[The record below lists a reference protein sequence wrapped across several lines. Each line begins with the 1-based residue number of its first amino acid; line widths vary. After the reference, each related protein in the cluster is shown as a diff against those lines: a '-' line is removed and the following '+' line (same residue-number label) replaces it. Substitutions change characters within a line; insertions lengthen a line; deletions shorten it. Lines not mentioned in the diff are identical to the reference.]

1 MNKKI
6 SVVVPIYNT
15 VSYLHRCLASIAKQ
29 TYLNLEIIC
38 IDDGSTDGSGTLAD
52 RFAEQDERFVVRHK
66 ENGGESSA
74 RNAGLRLVTGDY
86 VAFVDCDDW
95 LEPDMYEQLVK
106 ALVENDAD
114 MAACSYSKDTGDF
127 VEPAV
132 NLGPLKHGVWNQY
145 DLLRYVY
152 QRDAYRGV
160 TGYIWCK
167 LYKKEILL
175 DNAGNWIPF
184 REDIVLG
191 GDILYFAEAALN
203 TERAIYIDRPY
214 YHYIQRDTSGFHSV
228 DENKWKDMITTYQLL
243 LKRLMKSGIPEDI
256 MIWVKRFLVYRGE
269 VVAELAY
276 QHQNRSV
283 LLQSQQVMREYQ
295 QAYFDTNKDHPERI
309 DLFHKILGYHI

>member
-15 VSYLHRCLASIAKQ
+15 VSYLQRCLASIAKQ
-29 TYLNLEIIC
+29 TYRNLEIIC
-38 IDDGSTDGSGTLAD
+38 IDDGSTDGSGVLAD
-52 RFAEQDERFVVRHK
+52 RFAEQDGRFVVRHK

-114 MAACSYSKDTGDF
+114 MAACSYSKDTGDS

-132 NLGPLKHGVWNQY
+132 NLGPLKHGVWNRY

-167 LYKKEILL
+167 LYKKKILL
-175 DNAGNWIPF
+175 DNEGNWIPF

-191 GDILYFAEAALN
+191 GDILYFAEAAIN

-243 LKRLMKSGIPEDI
+243 LERLTGAGIPEDI
-256 MIWVKRFLVYRGE
+256 LIWVKRFLVYRGE

-276 QHQNRSV
+276 QHQNREV
-283 LLQSQQVMREYQ
+283 LLQSQQIMRAYQ
-295 QAYFDTNKDHPERI
+295 QPYFDTNKDHPERI
-309 DLFHKILGYHI
+309 DLFHKILEYHV

>member
-29 TYLNLEIIC
+29 TYRNLEIIC

>member
-29 TYLNLEIIC
+29 TYRNLEIIC

-74 RNAGLRLVTGDY
+74 RNAGLQLVTGDY
-86 VAFVDCDDW
+86 VAFVDCDDR

-106 ALVENDAD
+106 ALEENHAD
-114 MAACSYSKDTGDF
+114 MAACSYSKDTGDS